1 MSHFLNSRHHSG
13 HYICEADN
21 GFGNSPVA
29 KEVRLEVHRKF
40 IFCHFAGNLLWTW
53 FYSSFLCDA
62 IYNYFPFFQMLLMLK
77 LSVVSCSLG
86 REIIFICHYF
96 RNEYWTHDVKDL
108 RRFKELTFQ
117 IWKRGEASLHC
128 SQFSKGC
135 CHLDKVGEIFSLFM
149 WPRRE
154 KWKWNCC
161 HMWTR

>member
-1 MSHFLNSRHHSG
+1 MALG
-13 HYICEADN
+13 T
-21 GFGNSPVA
+21 
-29 KEVRLEVHRKF
+29 VRLPRKSGLKF
-40 IFCHFAGNLLWTW
+40 TVSLYFAILRETFCEPDFTPHSFVI
-53 FYSSFLCDA
+53 SSTT
-62 IYNYFPFFQMLLMLK
+62 IFPFFQMLLMLK

-128 SQFSKGC
+128 SQFSEGR
-135 CHLDKVGEIFSLFM
+135 CHLDKVGERFSLCM

-154 KWKWNCC
+154 K
-161 HMWTR
+161 